1 MPTQKKTPAK
11 KKSHLSVAT
20 ARPAHRLNAKNA
32 PKKKVSAPEGAASV
46 IRRLLEEKRK
56 RQQEATQARS
66 ESESGRD
73 RSELRN
79 DRHDQFRKF
88 AGPRR
93 RSVG

>member
-1 MPTQKKTPAK
+1 MPTQKKTPA

-20 ARPAHRLNAKNA
+20 ARPARRSNAKPA
-32 PKKKVSAPEGAASV
+32 AKKKATTPEGAAGV

-56 RQQEATQARS
+56 RQLEAAQGRS